1 MNKTDALK
9 ELTQVESRLKE
20 LRKII
25 EQPDNITDRVATLE
39 EAKAILGIKD
49 DCFSTNKHSK
59 RALAFQNLCIVIE
72 ALNEG
77 WTPDW
82 EDKNQAKYY
91 NYFRMKGGFSYHAVN
106 YNYYNL
112 THTYVPSALCF
123 KSEALARYCAKQFE
137 QLYKDLYC

>member
-9 ELTQVESRLKE
+9 EVSQIENRLKE

-25 EQPDNITDRVATLE
+25 EQPENITDRVASLE
-39 EAKAILGIKD
+39 EGKNILGIKD

-82 EDKNQAKYY
+82 EDSNQPKYY
-91 NYFRMKGGFSYHAVN
+91 NYFRMKGGFSCHYVLS
-106 YNYYNL
+106 YL
-112 THTYVPSALCF
+112 TNSAVPSALVL
-123 KSEALARYCAKQFE
+123 KTRELAEHASKIAYQE
-137 QLYKDLYC
+137 YKEYYS

>member
-9 ELTQVESRLKE
+9 EVSQIENRLKE

-25 EQPDNITDRVATLE
+25 EQPDKITDRVTTLE
-39 EAKAILGIKD
+39 EAKQILAIKD
-49 DCFSTNKHSK
+49 DCFSTNKHTK

-77 WTPDW
+77 WVPDW
-82 EDKNQAKYY
+82 EDSNQIKYY
-91 NYFRMKGGFSYHAVN
+91 NYFRMKGGFSYWDTI
-106 YNYYNL
+106 YNAANTL
-112 THTYVPSALCF
+112 VPSALCF

-137 QLYKDLYC
+137 QLYKDLYL

>member
-9 ELTQVESRLKE
+9 ELSQVENRLKE

-25 EQPDNITDRVATLE
+25 EQPENITDRVATLE

-82 EDKNQAKYY
+82 EDQNQTKYY
-91 NYFRMKGGFSYHAVN
+91 NYFRMKGGFSY
-106 YNYYNL
+106 YGTNYYATN
-112 THTYVPSALCF
+112 TNVPSALCF

-137 QLYKDLYC
+137 QLYKDLYL

>member
-1 MNKTDALK
+1 MNKEDALK
-9 ELTQVESRLKE
+9 ELSQVENRLKE

-25 EQPDNITDRVATLE
+25 EQPENVFDRIKTLE
-39 EAKAILGIKD
+39 QAKESLDIKE

-82 EDKNQAKYY
+82 EDQNQYKFY
-91 NYFRMKGGFSYHAVN
+91 NYFRMKDGFSYHTVH
-106 YNYYNL
+106 YL
-112 THTYVPSALCF
+112 FTHTTVPSALFF
-123 KSEALARYCAKQFE
+123 KSEELAKYCAKQFE
-137 QLYKDLYC
+137 QLYKDLYL

>member
-25 EQPDNITDRVATLE
+25 EQPENITDRVASLE
-39 EAKAILGIKD
+39 EGKNILGIKD

-82 EDKNQAKYY
+82 EDSNQPKYY
-91 NYFRMKGGFSYHAVN
+91 NYFRMKGGFSCHYVLS
-106 YNYYNL
+106 YL
-112 THTYVPSALCF
+112 TNSAVPSALCF

>member
-1 MNKTDALK
+1 MNKNDALK

-25 EQPDNITDRVATLE
+25 EQPNNITDRLATLE

-77 WTPDW
+77 WVPDW
-82 EDKNQAKYY
+82 EDQIQTKYY
-91 NYFRMKGGFSYHAVN
+91 NYFRMKGGFSYWRTN
-106 YNYYNL
+106 SYY
-112 THTYVPSALCF
+112 TCTTVPSALYF
-123 KSEALARYCAKQFE
+123 KSEALAEYCVKQFE

>member
-82 EDKNQAKYY
+82 EDQNQAKYY
-91 NYFRMKGGFSYHAVN
+91 NYFRMKGGFSFN
-106 YNYYNL
+106 YVSYDD
-112 THTYVPSALCF
+112 TGTRVPSALCF

>member
-9 ELTQVESRLKE
+9 EVSQIENRLKE

-82 EDKNQAKYY
+82 EDSNQPKYY
-91 NYFRMKGGFSYHAVN
+91 NYFRMKGGFSCNLVN
-106 YNYYNL
+106 YNY
-112 THTYVPSALCF
+112 TFTYVPSALCF

-137 QLYKDLYC
+137 QLYKDLYL

>member
-82 EDKNQAKYY
+82 EDQNQAKYY
-91 NYFRMKGGFSYHAVN
+91 NYFRMKGGFSCHHVHYLN
-106 YNYYNL
+106 
-112 THTYVPSALCF
+112 TITSVPSALCF

>member
-25 EQPDNITDRVATLE
+25 EQPENITDRVASLE
-39 EAKAILGIKD
+39 EAKNILGIKD

-82 EDKNQAKYY
+82 EDSNQPKYY
-91 NYFRMKGGFSYHAVN
+91 NYFRMKGGFSYHYVAYLSTN
-106 YNYYNL
+106 AS
-112 THTYVPSALCF
+112 VPSALCF
-123 KSEALARYCAKQFE
+123 KSEALARYCAKQFK
-137 QLYKDLYC
+137 QLYKNLYC